1 MIAAC
6 MCIGSSNQGRVFHW
20 FHLLAC
26 SSWHP
31 AVVHNSFYY
40 RVQQVPGYL
49 PGNLKRCSLACSVG
63 VLRCATIIPRPIQ
76 LPLARKLSPANQ
88 HTQCPMGPA
97 SHARSLA
104 TPPLPD
110 FASAPGVLLGCVL
123 HSAGAVCGKGSARTR
138 PTLTQKRDSPT
149 NCRPYRPAARGTG
162 GAVWEGTINWW
173 RLWSQRVIVATGR
186 HPGAAAAK
194 TLRCRQTG
202 GREYIQSLR

>member
-1 MIAAC
+1 MLAAWC
-6 MCIGSSNQGRVFHW
+6 RWNRTRRFRPPEST
-20 FHLLAC
+20 
-26 SSWHP
+26 
-31 AVVHNSFYY
+31 
-40 RVQQVPGYL
+40 
-49 PGNLKRCSLACSVG
+49 K
-63 VLRCATIIPRPIQ
+63 IPRPIQ

-104 TPPLPD
+104 TPPLPG
-110 FASAPGVLLGCVL
+110 FSSAPGVLLGCVL

-202 GREYIQSLR
+202 GRKYIQVRTVQAIRSVYRRTRTLSYSGGLKSLRCGRNKLADTVVDLIKYDPLPG